1 MIDLHSH
8 LIPGVDDGSS
18 SLEESRAAL
27 ELMRDGG
34 VTTLVTTSH
43 LEGSV
48 TLDPARLATRLQEI
62 DTAWGYL
69 EALALADFPELHLQR
84 GLEVMINTPEPD
96 LSDPRLRLAGTS
108 FVLVEFPYMSV
119 PPGSTEAIFK
129 LRMKGWNPVIAHPER
144 YTGVDSALEIVDEWR
159 RVGGLLQVNAG
170 SLLGRYGDQ
179 AKATAWRI
187 LGRGWASYI
196 SSDYHARGRF
206 HSPDAKAKLIEKGGA
221 EQAELLFRANAERLL
236 KGEMPLE
243 VPPLKSR
250 QRSFWN
256 RLTGR

>member
-18 SLEESRAAL
+18 TLEESRAAL
-27 ELMRDGG
+27 QMMRDSG
-34 VTTLVTTSH
+34 VTSIVTTSH

-48 TLDPARLATRLQEI
+48 TLNPALFAATIEKI
-62 DTAWGYL
+62 DIAWSHL
-69 EALALADFPELHLQR
+69 EALALADFPDLTLKR
-84 GLEVMINTPEPD
+84 GLEVMLNTPEPD

-119 PPGSTEAIFK
+119 PPGSVEVIFK

-144 YTGVDSALEIVDEWR
+144 YAGVDEGLEIVDEWR

-170 SLLGRYGDQ
+170 SVLGRYGAQ
-179 AKATAWRI
+179 AKSTAWRL
-187 LGRGWASYI
+187 LGRGWVSYI

-206 HSPDAKAKLIEKGGA
+206 HSADAREKLIEKGGE
-221 EQAELLFRANAERLL
+221 EQVELLFRRNAERLL
-236 KGEMPLE
+236 KDEMPE
-243 VPPLKSR
+243 DVAPLQSR
-250 QRSFWN
+250 SRSLWK
-256 RLTGR
+256 RMMGG